1 MAVLIEA
8 FSVIVREDAI
18 HEKYSGGMPQFLADI
33 PNDTHCSDGLL
44 SRVGFMLMDD
54 AFAFEAHLM
63 RNGLHCTGDEEENF
77 DIAIGMQGKGLL
89 TKSTWLQGHM
99 INLNNDNQ
107 IVTACSLKGDNRKTL
122 AFPAEWTF
130 DQYSSM
136 EMIDVETIS
145 STALPQGDGVQRIQ
159 IADGEAGIRYVGS
172 PASLLDRKT
181 DLS

>member
-1 MAVLIEA
+1 
-8 FSVIVREDAI
+8 
-18 HEKYSGGMPQFLADI
+18 
-33 PNDTHCSDGLL
+33 
-44 SRVGFMLMDD
+44 MLMDD

-63 RNGLHCTGDEEENF
+63 RNGLHCAGDEEENF

-89 TKSTWLQGHM
+89 TKSTWIQAHM

-122 AFPAEWTF
+122 AFPAEWSF

-136 EMIDVETIS
+136 EMIDIETIR

-159 IADGEAGIRYVGS
+159 ITDGEAGIRYVGS